1 MLRPEPDDRTVT
13 EPEPASLRLFHRY
26 PEPFSS
32 PYAFHSLVVHLP
44 SDLLQ
49 QSGDPPV
56 PVPAEPGCQSDDI
69 GLQGF
74 FIVSDSWNVALGGSW
89 LSESTAGPSFR
100 DFRMSSLNALY
111 ALAATRRAQKFPSAA
126 SLRISLSRVR
136 SETARLRRRFSF
148 SSSFR
153 HLACSTVDH
162 RTLSASG
169 NRSDL

>member
-1 MLRPEPDDRTVT
+1 MVGSLWSESDERTITQT
-13 EPEPASLRLFHRY
+13 ESASLRLFHRY

-56 PVPAEPGCQSDDI
+56 PVPAESGCQSDDI

-100 DFRMSSLNALY
+100 DFRVNLLNALNEHT
-111 ALAATRRAQKFPSAA
+111 ATRRA
-126 SLRISLSRVR
+126 
-136 SETARLRRRFSF
+136 
-148 SSSFR
+148 
-153 HLACSTVDH
+153 
-162 RTLSASG
+162 
-169 NRSDL
+169 

>member
-13 EPEPASLRLFHRY
+13 EPEPASLLLFHRY
-26 PEPFSS
+26 LQPFTS
-32 PYAFHSLVVHLP
+32 PYTFHSLVVHLP

-89 LSESTAGPSFR
+89 LRESTAGPSFR
-100 DFRMSSLNALY
+100 DFRVNLLNALNEHT
-111 ALAATRRAQKFPSAA
+111 ATRRAQKFPSAA

-148 SSSFR
+148 SNSFR
-153 HLACSTVDH
+153 RLACSTV
-162 RTLSASG
+162 RPPYS
-169 NRSDL
+169 RRQR